1 MAGDYVVTV
10 LLSSRDMA
18 GNSEIRRNKLSL
30 DTYSVIIKGGGIR
43 HNI

>member
-1 MAGDYVVTV
+1 
-10 LLSSRDMA
+10 MA

-30 DTYSVIIKGGGIR
+30 DTYSVITKGRVSIG